1 MQAYIERMIEER
13 DALSVK
19 IAKAEAYVQ
28 EHEEPHMRYA
38 MTLLSQQILLMK
50 AYENVLQLRIDYA
63 TWGEE
68 DTTPA

>member
-13 DALSVK
+13 NALSVK

-28 EHEEPHMRYA
+28 EHEEPHMCYA

-50 AYENVLQLRIDYA
+50 AYENVLQLRIDYV

-68 DTTPA
+68 DTTSA